1 MPALPGCEFEAGS
14 PNAMILSCGHS
25 MMHRES
31 QRQLDGKQLLNRM
44 FHCCVYLTMLQQKLP
59 DGQKRV
65 ARE

>member
-1 MPALPGCEFEAGS
+1 
-14 PNAMILSCGHS
+14 